1 LVRTTLAAL
10 VLLLA
15 ARRLGALAGI
25 RDRIGS
31 IVVLALVQVAGPFL
45 LITFGEQRIPSSLT
59 GILVAGAPIFTALL
73 AIWVDHE
80 ERSHG
85 WSLAGVALGIA
96 GVTLLLGVDAG
107 GGEGALIGGLMVVL
121 ASLGYAIGGFIL
133 KGRLSNLAPV
143 GVGAA
148 TMGVTALL
156 TAPVGLA
163 TAPSSLPG
171 VGAASAVTAL
181 GLVGTGLAFWI
192 FYTLIATVGPARA
205 SLVAYVAPGFAVV
218 YGVTLLGE
226 RFTVGTAAGLVLIV
240 AGSWL
245 AAEGGLPRRRQVPAG
260 NAPPAPST
268 ARATAARGPQA
279 ARLGRVLEGGDRL
292 AARAGEAGVG
302 GGRGGSA

>member
-1 LVRTTLAAL
+1 
-10 VLLLA
+10 
-15 ARRLGALAGI
+15 
-25 RDRIGS
+25 
-31 IVVLALVQVAGPFL
+31 
-45 LITFGEQRIPSSLT
+45 
-59 GILVAGAPIFTALL
+59 
-73 AIWVDHE
+73 
-80 ERSHG
+80 
-85 WSLAGVALGIA
+85 
-96 GVTLLLGVDAG
+96 
-107 GGEGALIGGLMVVL
+107 
-121 ASLGYAIGGFIL
+121 
-133 KGRLSNLAPV
+133 
-143 GVGAA
+143 
-148 TMGVTALL
+148 MGVTALL
-156 TAPVGLA
+156 TAPLGLA

-245 AAEGGLPRRRQVPAG
+245 AAEGGLPRRRQVPARD
-260 NAPPAPST
+260 ASPAPSA

-279 ARLGRVLEGGDRL
+279 ARLGRVLESGDRL